1 MLTSCTT
8 PSEAK
13 IKNYVPST
21 IAKSLYK
28 IIFLQFYADS
38 ATNKP
43 INMLMNIASLN
54 SMSRLTVGT
63 GLIHKNP
70 PKNNEC

>member
-1 MLTSCTT
+1 MLTSFTT

-13 IKNYVPST
+13 KNVPRT

-43 INMLMNIASLN
+43 INMLMTIASLN

-63 GLIHKNP
+63 GLIHKKS
-70 PKNNEC
+70 PKE